1 MIIMIL
7 ILVRQEA
14 ALAIGTVLTEE
25 EGAVDRISEAHTFP
39 LVVVALGPFVT
50 LKTLSKMILD
60 EVITP
65 EVAVA
70 SSRTGNLTG
79 GSTTCNLSKIAINE
93 ATSESHTLMTTT
105 PGVVSGRDSLVVR
118 VVAHPTTTLKTREG
132 SSIIGTVGTLK
143 YLSASSRTL
152 RSPISR
158 SIRRLLKMRST

>member
-25 EGAVDRISEAHTFP
+25 EGAVVKISEAHTFP
-39 LVVVALGPFVT
+39 LVVVALGPLAT

-60 EVITP
+60 EAITP
-65 EVAVA
+65 EVVVA

-79 GSTTCNLSKIAINE
+79 GSTTCNLRKIAINE

-105 PGVVSGRDSLVVR
+105 PRVVSGRDSLVVR
-118 VVAHPTTTLKTREG
+118 AVAHPTTTLKTREG
-132 SSIIGTVGTLK
+132 SSIIGMVGTLK

-158 SIRRLLKMRST
+158 SIRRSLKMRST